1 MVRDYTAESLSHDPI
16 HGYIPFI
23 SRSGLPEGE
32 VSEQEI
38 IDHPWVQRM
47 RQIHQLQTAWWV
59 FPTAEHTRFQHILG
73 VMHLASQAIEHW
85 YDSLCDSCR
94 NVPSRAYVETL
105 VRMAG
110 LLHDVGHGPFGHF
123 FDDHYLEQFG
133 VTHEDLGA
141 AIIDRE
147 LGELLRRIRRN
158 PNGKLGPLEELDPA
172 QIGWLIRRPSR
183 KEGADQGHPDWL
195 MKLRSLF
202 SGIYTVDNM
211 DFVLRDSYM
220 SGYNVKAFDLFRL
233 LHYSFF
239 TPAGLTIHER
249 GLRALVS
256 FIEVRA
262 NLFRTIYFHR
272 TVRGLDVALAE
283 LFPETMPHLF
293 EGNPLDRLDKYQRF
307 TESSFLV
314 DVQRFTA
321 SDDPAVRELG
331 SKWRALL
338 SRQVPWKM
346 AAERALYFQS
356 GQSEHTTIFS
366 EPELVEKR
374 VRRKLPKDVREIEM
388 RVDIARHYHRPSTR
402 LPSGGQNYVFDPSD
416 GRPVELNDYELFR
429 ELPLSFS
436 ICRIYARDHSHD
448 EAIQKALMSVMG
460 DAGDAK
466 TNM

>member
-1 MVRDYTAESLSHDPI
+1 MVRDYTTESLSHDPV

-23 SRSGLPEGE
+23 SRSGLPAGE

-59 FPTAEHTRFQHILG
+59 FPTAEHTRFQHVLG
-73 VMHLASQAIEHW
+73 VMHLASLAVDHW
-85 YDSLCDSCR
+85 YESLCESSR

-105 VRMAG
+105 ARMAG

-123 FDDHYLEQFG
+123 FDDHYLDQFG
-133 VTHEDLGA
+133 VTHEDLGS
-141 AIIDRE
+141 AIINRE
-147 LGELLRRIRRN
+147 LGELLRRVRRN
-158 PNGKLGPLEELDPA
+158 PRGKLAPLEELDPA
-172 QIGWLIRRPSR
+172 QVGWLIRRPSR
-183 KEGADQGHPDWL
+183 KLADDQGHPDWL
-195 MKLRSLF
+195 VKLRSLF

-239 TPAGLTIHER
+239 TREGLTIHSR
-249 GLRALVS
+249 GLRALIN

-272 TVRGLDVALAE
+272 TVRGLDVALADI
-283 LFPETMPHLF
+283 FAETMPHLF
-293 EGNPLDRLDKYQRF
+293 SGNPLDNLQDYLHF

-314 DVQRFTA
+314 DVQRLPKSA
-321 SDDPAVRELG
+321 DPAVKLLG
-331 SKWRALL
+331 ERWQNLL
-338 SRQVPWKM
+338 SRKVLWKM
-346 AAERALYFQS
+346 AAERAMYFHH
-356 GQSEHTTIFS
+356 GQSEQTSIFS
-366 EPELVEKR
+366 EPDVVEKR
-374 VRRKLPKDVREIEM
+374 LRRKLPKEIRDVEL

-402 LPSGGQNYVFDPSD
+402 LPAGGQNFVFDRAEGAP
-416 GRPVELNDYELFR
+416 RELSDYELFR

-436 ICRIYARDHSHD
+436 ICRIYARDHAHD
-448 EAIQKALMSVMG
+448 EPIQKALQSVLG

>member
-1 MVRDYTAESLSHDPI
+1 MVRDYTTESLSHDPV

-23 SRSGLPEGE
+23 SRSGLPERE

-59 FPTAEHTRFQHILG
+59 FPTAEHTRFQHVLG
-73 VMHLASQAIEHW
+73 VMHLASLAVDHW

-94 NVPSRAYVETL
+94 NVPSRAYMESL
-105 VRMAG
+105 ARMAG

-123 FDDHYLEQFG
+123 FDEHYLEQFG
-133 VTHEDLGA
+133 ITHEDLGA
-141 AIIDRE
+141 AIIDCE
-147 LGELLRRIRRN
+147 LGELLRRVRRN

-183 KEGADQGHPDWL
+183 KEGREQGHPDWL
-195 MKLRSLF
+195 VQLRSLF

-211 DFVLRDSYM
+211 DFVLRDAYM

-239 TPAGLTIHER
+239 TPEGLTIHAR
-249 GLRALVS
+249 GLRALIN

-272 TVRGLDVALAE
+272 TVRGLDLALADI
-283 LFPETMPHLF
+283 FPETMPHLF
-293 EGNPLDRLDKYQRF
+293 SGNPLDRLGEYQRF

-314 DVQRFTA
+314 DVQRFA
-321 SDDPAVRELG
+321 LSDDAAVQRLG
-331 SKWRALL
+331 LRWRDLL
-338 SRQVPWKM
+338 SRKVLWKM
-346 AAERALYFQS
+346 AAERALYFRS
-356 GQSEHTTIFS
+356 GQSEQTTIFS
-366 EPELVEKR
+366 EPEVVEKR
-374 VRRKLPKDVREIEM
+374 LRRKLPKEIRDVELK
-388 RVDIARHYHRPSTR
+388 VDIARHYHRPSTK
-402 LPSGGQNYVFDPSD
+402 LPAGGQNFVFDPAE
-416 GRPVELNDYELFR
+416 GGPRELSDYELFR

-436 ICRIYARDHSHD
+436 ICRIYTRDHAHD
-448 EAIQKALMSVMG
+448 EPIQKALSAVLG
-460 DAGDAK
+460 DAADAK